1 MNADTINTILSL
13 AEESDILLF
22 GEIHGTQEFTLAIAS
37 LLDDFYRLNY
47 RAIGLEISSSQ
58 QEMLHRW
65 ATGET
70 NDIPDFFTHP
80 SWEGGRGN
88 QQVLSFAQNA
98 IVAGW
103 QIICFDISIGN
114 ESMDWSERDLGMAE
128 NLLAQW
134 HQLCPNNKVVC
145 ICGNLHSRHAP
156 LPEDCADL
164 WPSFAAHIQRLRP
177 DVKVKSINIIF
188 HDGAFFNMEV
198 RNFVSKPIQEPY
210 FSEDKKLGH
219 TAALHLPYATPATFL
234 SPPS

>member
-1 MNADTINTILSL
+1 MKAETINSILSL

-22 GEIHGTQEFTLAIAS
+22 GETHGTQEVPLAIAS

-47 RAIGLEISSSQ
+47 RAIALEIDSSQ
-58 QEMLHRW
+58 QEMLRRW
-65 ATGET
+65 AIGET
-70 NDIPDFFTHP
+70 NNIPNFFTHP
-80 SWEGGRGN
+80 SLDGRGN
-88 QQVLSFAQNA
+88 EQVLSLAKNA
-98 IVAGW
+98 IRAGW
-103 QIICFDISIGN
+103 QIICFDISSLT
-114 ESMDWSERDLGMAE
+114 EAMDLRDRDLGMAE

-134 HQLCPNNKVVC
+134 HQLCPDRKVVC
-145 ICGNLHSRHAP
+145 ICGSLHSRLAP

-198 RNFVSKPIQEPY
+198 RNFVRKPIPEPY